1 MCAFQDNAAAFDA
14 VQGTHLCEKIVEFL
28 NVRFQSILEMSE
40 ELDVGQVDEIKVNW
54 LEAHHLL
61 RPPSTTPPVSVYD
74 NESRDAN
81 ENFPG
86 KVLPFLS
93 IKCLKIDRMI
103 DF

>member
-28 NVRFQSILEMSE
+28 NVRFQSVLEMSE
-40 ELDVGQVDEIKVNW
+40 ELDVVQVDEIKVNW

-61 RPPSTTPPVSVYD
+61 RPPSTTRPVSIYD
-74 NESRDAN
+74 NESRDTS

-86 KVLPFLS
+86 KV
-93 IKCLKIDRMI
+93 
-103 DF
+103 